1 MKKTLIVPPS
11 TSHSFFSNPTVR
23 VVEACCWG
31 SCSLVICHW
40 IRGERFNKNKNIS
53 SLSLDPRKS
62 HVERLGSGVM
72 KEKKYS
78 AFKQAEYLSSSWLLV
93 GDHLLRPRRH
103 VQPDEVARKPH
114 THTYTQTQKRQPDK
128 HNLYLALGWEVA
140 HSAAGALLQTSCL
153 AELTFSRPAD
163 RYEPALQ
170 SRCLVRTNSGFL
182 SWCSFLFCALAFPA
196 AHR

>member
-1 MKKTLIVPPS
+1 MRKTLIVPPS
-11 TSHSFFSNPTVR
+11 TSHSFFSNPTVS

-40 IRGERFNKNKNIS
+40 IRGGKLTTKKTIS
-53 SLSLDPRKS
+53 SLSLDPRKP

-114 THTYTQTQKRQPDK
+114 TDTHTQTQKKATRQTQSLPCARFGGCS
-128 HNLYLALGWEVA
+128 LCSW
-140 HSAAGALLQTSCL
+140 SAA
-153 AELTFSRPAD
+153 P
-163 RYEPALQ
+163 
-170 SRCLVRTNSGFL
+170 N
-182 SWCSFLFCALAFPA
+182 FLFGRADIFAASRQVWSHPAVPLPCAHKFKLFLLM
-196 AHR
+196 